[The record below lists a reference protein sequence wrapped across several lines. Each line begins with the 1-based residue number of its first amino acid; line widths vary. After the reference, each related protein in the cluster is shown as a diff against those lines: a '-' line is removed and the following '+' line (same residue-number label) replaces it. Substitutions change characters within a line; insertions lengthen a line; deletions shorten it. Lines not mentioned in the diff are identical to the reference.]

1 MKRPLFIGAIVVV
14 GLVVAFIAFRSYT
27 KSFSP
32 EAVAEYNQHGLNIT
46 VTYSR
51 PSKKG
56 RLLFGR
62 EKDKALVPYDKVWR
76 TGANEA
82 TTIQFN
88 RDVSVAGK
96 PVKAGTYS
104 LWTIPGPA
112 RWKVILNRETGQW
125 GTNYNDGQDVLRQAI
140 VIRIR
145 PEVAEL
151 FTIYFED
158 QPNGANLV
166 LRWDQTEAI
175 VPVRTL

>member
-1 MKRPLFIGAIVVV
+1 MNRPLLISAIVVV

-27 KSFSP
+27 KSLSP
-32 EAVAEYNQHGLNIT
+32 EAVAEYSQDGLKIT
-46 VTYSR
+46 VSYSR
-51 PSKKG
+51 PSKKR
-56 RLLFGR
+56 RLIFGL
-62 EKDKALVPYDKVWR
+62 EKDNALVPYDKVWR

-82 TTIQFN
+82 TVIQFN

-112 RWKVILNRETGQW
+112 KWKVILNKETGQW
-125 GTNYNDGQDVLRQAI
+125 GTSYNDGQDVLRQE
-140 VIRIR
+140 VDIRIR
-145 PEVAEL
+145 PQVAEL
-151 FTIYFED
+151 FTIYFEG
-158 QPNGANLV
+158 QPNGANMV